1 MKGLVNFRGYRVAD
15 YWTDDNIQIDQ
26 SKQRINKY
34 GNVSYTGYMNLNDAI
49 KMKNDEDIDFKAIY
63 EYCKSISE
71 DSIKDGRNTAIAE
84 FSENHPSTS
93 VIVHTIHIYRC
104 TIENMKVIFNM
115 DEYKQKDPQMIKN
128 LDMIFTYGKY
138 LLRFK
143 KNTLSSI
150 VLSYSFNDDNGNL
163 NILTFTFNDDN
174 LNTNVPSCDIG
185 ISSLLIN
192 ANDSEKD
199 DSSDSS
205 DNGLM
210 IRDEYGITVLT
221 EKFFKCTF
229 DKKLYSVENNIISL
243 KNIFSYNT
251 FVASTFY
258 DEACKNDPDGVLD
271 GFSDE
276 DYKNPAVLG
285 RKMFNYVVDGIL
297 RYWYDISND
306 NNELFDGCHVG
317 MNVGVDA
324 DTDKQEIIS
333 SIFFDDLK
341 NVDIL
346 LYNYNER
353 SIELIAEDIKN
364 IDKVA
369 ISKSIIEGIYKYTV
383 HILEYF
389 VEYSKLWNDT
399 IESTDE
405 STVIFVSDN
414 DNDDFSISIVG
425 NITNNDTAIIET
437 LSLIIK
443 RPAYDHMLRHQENME
458 KEASAIVHD
467 NVPQIING
475 IGLFGIDIT
484 NVSSMQYNIT
494 NSVLAYALN
503 NIIGMIPDKDYNSII
518 DALSIIPFYIYLSMR
533 KTMSYNKSDKFVFP
547 DIKDAGYED
556 NIDKLKSDLK
566 SFNKLKKSDK
576 CGIDDMPD
584 EVICKL
590 FDISQ
595 EILSYLIN
603 HIIDIGNNAVWIN
616 RDVMGELEYVFG
628 THFVVRDDDEN
639 IIKDI
644 LHYVTI
650 TNVLS
655 SDTVEVRYVKKNI
668 K

>member
-34 GNVSYTGYMNLNDAI
+34 GNVSYTGYMNLNDVI

-84 FSENHPSTS
+84 FSENHPDNA
-93 VIVHTIHIYRC
+93 IIHTIHIYRC

-174 LNTNVPSCDIG
+174 LNTNVPSCDIS
-185 ISSLLIN
+185 ISSLLTN
-192 ANDSEKD
+192 ANGSEKD

-221 EKFFKCTF
+221 EKFFKHAF
-229 DKKLYSVENNIISL
+229 DKKLYSVENNIIIL

-271 GFSDE
+271 GFSEE
-276 DYKNPAVLG
+276 DYKNPLVLG

-297 RYWYDISND
+297 RYWYDMSND
-306 NNELFDGCHVG
+306 NGELYDGCG
-317 MNVGVDA
+317 CYAKMAA
-324 DTDKQEIIS
+324 DTDRQEIIS
-333 SIFFDDLK
+333 SIFFNNTE
-341 NVDIL
+341 NVCI
-346 LYNYNER
+346 LYNCNSR
-353 SIELIAEDIKN
+353 GFELIAKDIKD
-364 IDKVA
+364 IDKVT
-369 ISKSIIEGIYKYTV
+369 ISESIIEGIYKYTV

-389 VEYSKLWNDT
+389 TEYSKLWNNT
-399 IESTDE
+399 IGSVNETS
-405 STVIFVSDN
+405 VVFVSDEE
-414 DNDDFSISIVG
+414 DGFSIGIVG
-425 NITNNDTAIIET
+425 DIDKNNATMIET
-437 LSLIIK
+437 LSLSLK
-443 RPAYDHMLRHQENME
+443 RPMYDHMLRHQEDMK
-458 KEASAIVHD
+458 KESSTIVHD
-467 NVPQIING
+467 NVPQIIDG
-475 IGLFGIDIT
+475 IGLFGVDLSNI
-484 NVSSMQYNIT
+484 SSMQYNIT
-494 NSVLAYALN
+494 NNVLAYALN
-503 NIIGMIPDKDYNSII
+503 NIIGLIPDKDYNSIVDI
-518 DALSIIPFYIYLSMR
+518 LSIIPFYIYLSR
-533 KTMSYNKSDKFVFP
+533 GKIFYNKSGKFTFL

-556 NIDKLKSDLK
+556 DIDKLKSDLK
-566 SFNKLKKSDK
+566 SFNRLKKFDK
-576 CGIDDMPD
+576 CGIDNMPD
-584 EVICKL
+584 EVIYKL
-590 FDISQ
+590 FDISR
-595 EILSYLIN
+595 EVLSYIIN
-603 HIIDIGNNAVWIN
+603 HIIDTGNNAVWIN
-616 RDVMGELEYVFG
+616 HDIMGELEYVFG
-628 THFVVRDDDEN
+628 VHFVVRDDNEN
-639 IIKDI
+639 ITKDI

-655 SDTVEVRYVKKNI
+655 SDTIEVRYAEKNI

>member
-49 KMKNDEDIDFKAIY
+49 KMKNDEDIDFKSIY

-93 VIVHTIHIYRC
+93 AIVHTIHIYRC

-150 VLSYSFNDDNGNL
+150 VLSYSFNDDDGNL

-205 DNGLM
+205 DDGLM
-210 IRDEYGITVLT
+210 IRDKYGITVLT
-221 EKFFKCTF
+221 EKFFKHAF
-229 DKKLYSVENNIISL
+229 DKKLYSVENNIIFL

-271 GFSDE
+271 GFSEE
-276 DYKNPAVLG
+276 DYKNPLVLG

-297 RYWYDISND
+297 RYWYDMSND
-306 NNELFDGCHVG
+306 NGELYNGSGCYAK
-317 MNVGVDA
+317 MAA
-324 DTDKQEIIS
+324 DTDRQEIIS
-333 SIFFDDLK
+333 SIFF
-341 NVDIL
+341 NNTENIGI
-346 LYNYNER
+346 LYNCNGR
-353 SIELIAEDIKN
+353 DFELIAKDIKD
-364 IDKVA
+364 IDKVT
-369 ISKSIIEGIYKYTV
+369 ISESIIEGIYKYTV

-389 VEYSKLWNDT
+389 AEYSKLWNNT
-399 IESTDE
+399 IGSVNKT
-405 STVIFVSDN
+405 SVVSVSDE
-414 DNDDFSISIVG
+414 DGSIGIVG
-425 NITNNDTAIIET
+425 DIDKNNATIIET
-437 LSLIIK
+437 LSLSLR
-443 RPAYDHMLRHQENME
+443 RPMYDHMLRHQEDVK
-458 KEASAIVHD
+458 KESSTIVHD
-467 NVPQIING
+467 NVPQIIDG
-475 IGLFGIDIT
+475 IGLFGIDIS

-494 NSVLAYALN
+494 NNVLAYALN
-503 NIIGMIPDKDYNSII
+503 NIIGLIPDKDYNSIT
-518 DALSIIPFYIYLSMR
+518 DALSIIPFYIYLSTG
-533 KTMSYNKSDKFVFP
+533 KKNVMSYNKYDKFTFP
-547 DIKDAGYED
+547 DIKSAGYED
-556 NIDKLKSDLK
+556 NIGKLKSDFK

-576 CGIDDMPD
+576 HSIDDMPD
-584 EVICKL
+584 KVIYKL
-590 FDISQ
+590 FNISR
-595 EILSYLIN
+595 EVLSYIIM
-603 HIIDIGNNAVWIN
+603 HIIDTGSNAVWIN
-616 RDVMGELEYVFG
+616 HGVMGELEYVFG
-628 THFVVRDDDEN
+628 THFVVMDDDGN
-639 IIKDI
+639 IINI
-644 LHYVTI
+644 LHYITI

-655 SDTVEVRYVKKNI
+655 SDTIEVRYAKKNI

>member
-1 MKGLVNFRGYRVAD
+1 MERLVNFRGYRVAK
-15 YWTDDNIQIDQ
+15 YWSNSDNIHIDYDNQ
-26 SKQRINKY
+26 KINKH
-34 GNVSYTGYMNLNDAI
+34 GNVSYTGYLNLNDAI
-49 KMKNDEDIDFKAIY
+49 KTKNDEDIDFKAIY
-63 EYCKSISE
+63 NYCKSVLE

-84 FSENHPSTS
+84 FSENHPNAS
-93 VIVHTIHIYRC
+93 VIIRTARIHRC
-104 TIENMKVIFNM
+104 TIENTKIVFSM
-115 DEYKQKDPQMIKN
+115 DEYKQKAPQMIKN
-128 LDMIFTYGKY
+128 LDMIFTYGKHV
-138 LLRFK
+138 LK
-143 KNTLSSI
+143 SNKNTISSI
-150 VLSYSFNDDNGNL
+150 VLSYSFNNENGNNL
-163 NILTFTFNDDN
+163 NTITFIFNDDN
-174 LNTNVPSCDIG
+174 INTSVPSCNIS

-192 ANDSEKD
+192 TSNSEKD
-199 DSSDSS
+199 NSS
-205 DNGLM
+205 DNDSDSLM
-210 IRDEYGITVLT
+210 IKDEYGIAVLT
-221 EKFFKCTF
+221 EKFFKHAF
-229 DKKLYSVENNIISL
+229 DKKLYSTENNIISL

-346 LYNYNER
+346 LYNCNER

-458 KEASAIVHD
+458 KEASAI
-467 NVPQIING
+467 ING

-503 NIIGMIPDKDYNSII
+503 NIIGMIPDKDYNYII

-595 EILSYLIN
+595 EILYYLIN

-628 THFVVRDDDEN
+628 THFVVRDDDEI